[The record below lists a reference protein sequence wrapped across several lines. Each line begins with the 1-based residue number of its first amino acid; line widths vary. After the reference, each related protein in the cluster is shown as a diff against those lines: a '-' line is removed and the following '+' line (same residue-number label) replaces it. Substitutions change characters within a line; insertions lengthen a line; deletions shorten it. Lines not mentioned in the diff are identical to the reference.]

1 MALLDK
7 NTQSLQQTVDLRISI
22 PELPKAGTFWMRNY
36 PTHRNFAELY
46 QDCVNHADVAR
57 ERKTLEQVRASRH
70 FWFND
75 IMLRRDAL
83 LTTLPIQSSQPG
95 GGSQEISLILRR
107 DYYQVHPAN
116 LLKTKS
122 EHIYINAEAPAR
134 EIIAEVLVSEECPG
148 CFNLHMHTGKHI
160 AHDRSLADER
170 CWPAWED
177 APPSEFPTRA
187 RLLLRPRVSW
197 LPYALYIV
205 ALAIGLLVGY
215 HWLAAVLVRPP
226 A

>member
-7 NTQSLQQTVDLRISI
+7 NTQALHQTIDIRVSI
-22 PELPKAGTFWMRNY
+22 PELPKAGSFWMRDY

-46 QDCVNHADVAR
+46 QDCVNHADVVR

-75 IMLRRDAL
+75 VMLRRDAL
-83 LTTLPIQSSQPG
+83 LTTLQTQADNSG
-95 GGSQEISLILRR
+95 KAYQEVSLVLRR

-122 EHIYINAEAPAR
+122 ERIYINAEAPVR
-134 EIIAEVLVSEECPG
+134 EIIAEILVSEECPG
-148 CFNLHMHTGKHI
+148 CFNLHTHKGKHI

-170 CWPAWED
+170 CWPGWED
-177 APPSEFPTRA
+177 APANEFPVHA

-197 LPYALYIV
+197 LPYALYVV
-205 ALAIGLLVGY
+205 ALAAGLLLGY
-215 HWLAAVLVRPP
+215 RLLALMLVRSP